1 MSDKADRL
9 RAKLEQVRWRD
20 LQIARRCSL
29 KTLLIP
35 AQMQPP
41 PRGRETQTGDRQTG

>member
-20 LQIARRCSL
+20 LE
-29 KTLLIP
+29 P
-35 AQMQPP
+35 V
-41 PRGRETQTGDRQTG
+41 REI